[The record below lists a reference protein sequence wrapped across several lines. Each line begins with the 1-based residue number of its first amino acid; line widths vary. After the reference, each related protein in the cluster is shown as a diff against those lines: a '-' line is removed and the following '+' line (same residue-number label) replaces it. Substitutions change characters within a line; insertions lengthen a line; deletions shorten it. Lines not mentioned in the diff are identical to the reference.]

1 MPENPYNSVPEP
13 QNIPDNLKVP
23 DGEVLLLQAYG
34 KGVQIYAC
42 PVSAATKPT
51 PHAILLKDDV
61 DEGDLVAIHFAGPTW
76 QATDGSKVV
85 GQVVAHAPAPDP
97 DGVDWLLL
105 EAKSN
110 EGSGLFSQVKHIQRL
125 YTDGGQAP
133 GSGCDQAQ
141 NQTAVLVEYSAQYLF
156 YGPPTEEH

>member
-1 MPENPYNSVPEP
+1 LNLWNHHQGTNLLKSPAVIVYGFGMKCGYRRDNQLYSEQRRKTMPENPYASVPEP
-13 QNIPDNLKVP
+13 QDIPDNLKVP

-34 KGVQIYAC
+34 KGVQIYVC

-51 PHAILLKDDV
+51 PHAILLKDDG
-61 DEGDLVAIHFAGPTW
+61 DEGELVAIHFAGPTW

-85 GQVVAHAPAPDP
+85 GQVVEHAPAPDP

-110 EGSGLFSQVKHIQRL
+110 EGSG
-125 YTDGGQAP
+125 
-133 GSGCDQAQ
+133 
-141 NQTAVLVEYSAQYLF
+141 
-156 YGPPTEEH
+156 